1 MRKISKVTLLPIVAV
16 LLSCALLLAKVL
28 MDVTSEVKEDQ
39 VVRQNFTNMR
49 ALSHGINE
57 DVLRSRSFMLQTY
70 DPIVLAAEELKATCD
85 RVKSFNDL
93 PIMKHPSLQES
104 IFVYC
109 RTVEEKMGSVE
120 RFKSSN
126 SLFRNSIRYMPL
138 IISQFKD
145 RKTENQARRT
155 FSEILLHGTS
165 NEEMHAEVIRN
176 EVTKLLEMAPASQQP
191 VAEHFARHTGI
202 ILSAWEKRKKAE
214 QDVLFSGTE
223 EAHHAMVDVYE
234 SWTASRS
241 RSDRIQYS
249 IWILLC
255 AGLGVAVAIMFR
267 GLQTS
272 NATLEEKVFDRTK
285 ELREKQQMLVQSTK
299 ISALGEMAGG
309 IAHEINTPLG
319 SIMLNAEMMLELI
332 DKETQPEIA
341 SVAQSIIKTV
351 NRISKIILGLRRFS
365 RDTGQDCK
373 VPAEINDLIADTL
386 NFCQEKIRMNS
397 VKLTVSVPE
406 GVSVNCVPEQISQV
420 LLNLITNAYDACS
433 DIAPNERFIAV
444 EGKVCEGGKVHL
456 SVTNAGPAIPESVQA
471 KLMQPFFT
479 TKPVGKGTGLGLSIS
494 KGIIEEHGGSLTY
507 DKFSPT
513 PRFVIELPALPSTV
527 ESITP
532 EFKPSERKAA

>member
-365 RDTGQDCK
+365 R
-373 VPAEINDLIADTL
+373 
-386 NFCQEKIRMNS
+386 QEKIRMNS